1 MVANMRAIH
10 VTLRS
15 IGNSKGVALP
25 QSVLAQA
32 DLHDATHAE
41 LTVENG
47 VICLRK
53 VTKPSRA
60 GWAEAAKKIAAAG
73 GDELVLS
80 EFGIGEAAR
89 NDW

>member
-1 MVANMRAIH
+1 MN
-10 VTLRS
+10 VTLRF
-15 IGNSKGVALP
+15 IGNSKGVVLP
-25 QSVLAQA
+25 KPILAQA
-32 DLHDATHAE
+32 GLQDATDAE

-73 GDELVLS
+73 GDELVMG
-80 EFGIGEAAR
+80 EFGNDEDAG